1 MEYLNYAL
9 FLILVALQAAD
20 AYTTWRVLRGGGREL
35 NPVLR
40 VLMDRIGIV
49 PALAVVKLV
58 AVLFVGLFLLE
69 HAVILLGLIAVYVL
83 VVWNNWQQLR
93 KRQGGAA

>member
-1 MEYLNYAL
+1 MQYLNYVL

-20 AYTTWRVLRGGGREL
+20 AYTTWRVLRAGGREL
-35 NPVLR
+35 NPALR
-40 VLMDRIGIV
+40 LLMDRIGIV

-69 HAVILLGLIAVYVL
+69 HVVILLALVGLYAW
-83 VVWNNWQQLR
+83 VVQNNWRQMR
-93 KRQGGAA
+93 KQGAA